1 MATPHAQNE
10 PNGQRTRRR
19 RRGFNQSGFTLVEAV
34 VGTVLISLVFLGTMQ
49 LFIESQRGV
58 QRTGVQVQASQDAA
72 IGLQYVL
79 SNARESWRFALPA
92 DGGSSFLVPGGVI
105 SDYQSSTGANTALEM
120 VMPALTNYA
129 LRDQAGSKFT
139 LTPGGYD
146 RTAQAGGDILWVY
159 RGDAPAPG
167 AFNPA
172 VRGNP
177 NANSGKYLWA
187 CRRPAGATD
196 ATQDRY
202 QVICKLILTKRADG
216 TAATDAVQFGRPSSG
231 VSSEIE
237 VKIVSG
243 DATSI
248 NGTQTNEA
256 TDGSSVNAMYGKC
269 ALMRNRG

>member
-1 MATPHAQNE
+1 MNKST
-10 PNGQRTRRR
+10 TKRRKAR
-19 RRGFNQSGFTLVEAV
+19 QKRGRQGGFTLVEAV

-92 DGGSSFLVPGGVI
+92 DGAGSFLPPGGAL
-105 SDYQSSTGANTALEM
+105 SEYQSSTGANTALELIL
-120 VMPALTNYA
+120 PAQVNYTLHDA
-129 LRDQAGSKFT
+129 GGSKFV
-139 LTPGGYD
+139 LSPGGYD

-177 NANSGKYLWA
+177 NASSGKYLWA
-187 CRRPAGATD
+187 CRRPAGAIN
-196 ATQDRY
+196 AGQDRF
-202 QVICKLILTKRADG
+202 QVICKLILTKHSDG
-216 TAATDAVQFGRPSSG
+216 SAATDAVQFSRPASG
-231 VSSEIE
+231 VTSEVE

-243 DATSI
+243 DTTSI

-256 TDGSSVNAMYGKC
+256 TDGSSVDALYGKC

>member
-1 MATPHAQNE
+1 MNKST
-10 PNGQRTRRR
+10 TKRRKAR
-19 RRGFNQSGFTLVEAV
+19 QKIGRQGGFTLVEAV

-79 SNARESWRFALPA
+79 SNAREAWRFALPA
-92 DGGSSFLVPGGVI
+92 DGAGSFLPPGGAL
-105 SDYQSSTGANTALEM
+105 SEYQSSTGANTALELI
-120 VMPALTNYA
+120 MPASTNYA
-129 LRDQAGSKFT
+129 LRDASGSRFT
-139 LTPGGYD
+139 LAPGGYD
-146 RTAQAGGDILWVY
+146 RTAQAGGDILWIY

-177 NANSGKYLWA
+177 NASSGKYLWA
-187 CRRPAGATD
+187 CRRPAGAIN
-196 ATQDRY
+196 AGQDRF
-202 QVICKLILTKRADG
+202 QVICKLILTKHSDG
-216 TAATDAVQFGRPSSG
+216 SAAADAVQFSRPASG
-231 VSSEIE
+231 VTSEVE

-243 DATSI
+243 DTTSI

-256 TDGSSVNAMYGKC
+256 TDGSSVDALYGKC

>member
-1 MATPHAQNE
+1 MTNPKPLRAQV
-10 PNGQRTRRR
+10 QRARRQR
-19 RRGFNQSGFTLVEAV
+19 GFTLVEAV

-72 IGLQYVL
+72 VGLQYVL

-105 SDYQSSTGANTALEM
+105 SDYQSSAGANTALEL
-120 VMPALTNYA
+120 VMPALVNYS
-129 LRDQAGSKFT
+129 LRDQSGSKFT

-146 RTAQAGGDILWVY
+146 RTAQAGGDILWIY
-159 RGDAPAPG
+159 RGDAPASG
-167 AFNPA
+167 TFDPA
-172 VRGNP
+172 VRGTP

-187 CRRPAGATD
+187 CRRPAAAAD

-202 QVICKLILTKRADG
+202 QVICKLILTKHSDG
-216 TAATDAVQFGRPSSG
+216 SAASDAVQFGRPASG

-248 NGTQTNEA
+248 NGTQTNEE
-256 TDGSSVNAMYGKC
+256 TDGSSVDALYGKC
-269 ALMRNRG
+269 ALIRNRG